1 MAGLK
6 VRPQHCSDEVMSQ
19 GGKTTVQLHH
29 HCFLFTRHANAY
41 HTWDYKTH
49 PPKAKGKKNINHNI
63 MCCIY
68 YVCKQIQDLNKKII
82 QFML

>member
-49 PPKAKGKKNINHNI
+49 PPKAKEKKTSIITSCAVYI
-63 MCCIY
+63 M
-68 YVCKQIQDLNKKII
+68 YVNKYRI
-82 QFML
+82 